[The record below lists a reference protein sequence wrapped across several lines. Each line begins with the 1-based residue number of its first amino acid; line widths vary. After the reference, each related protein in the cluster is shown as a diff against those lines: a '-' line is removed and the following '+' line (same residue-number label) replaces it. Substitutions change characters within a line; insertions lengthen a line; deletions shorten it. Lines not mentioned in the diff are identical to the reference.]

1 MLKKLIK
8 HEFKNTSKVMLAIYA
23 LVAVVTLLG
32 TISFV
37 LLKPYVE
44 SGIVNFLSRMSL
56 VLYVLSI
63 FALFIVTYVYMCIHF
78 YKSMYSDQGYLTHT
92 LPVSPLTTFH
102 VKLGVSL
109 CWLICSFLVMFV
121 SLCLLLISVTHGEFF
136 SIFTAESLSTF
147 NAELAEIDMTAGK
160 LFAFAIF
167 SVILSCISYL
177 LMVFA
182 SISIG
187 QLFNQNKIGFSIVAG
202 IAIYF
207 VEQIAGTV
215 LMFSLLIPSSSALLT
230 EESMYAEIDTASS
243 FWNSTMFSSSIL
255 SLLFCIILYAVCNI
269 IVRKHINLD

>member
-44 SGIVNFLSRMSL
+44 SGIVSFLSRMSL

-121 SLCLLLISVTHGEFF
+121 SLCLLLISVTH
-136 SIFTAESLSTF
+136 
-147 NAELAEIDMTAGK
+147 
-160 LFAFAIF
+160 
-167 SVILSCISYL
+167 
-177 LMVFA
+177 
-182 SISIG
+182 
-187 QLFNQNKIGFSIVAG
+187 
-202 IAIYF
+202 
-207 VEQIAGTV
+207 
-215 LMFSLLIPSSSALLT
+215 
-230 EESMYAEIDTASS
+230 
-243 FWNSTMFSSSIL
+243 
-255 SLLFCIILYAVCNI
+255 
-269 IVRKHINLD
+269 